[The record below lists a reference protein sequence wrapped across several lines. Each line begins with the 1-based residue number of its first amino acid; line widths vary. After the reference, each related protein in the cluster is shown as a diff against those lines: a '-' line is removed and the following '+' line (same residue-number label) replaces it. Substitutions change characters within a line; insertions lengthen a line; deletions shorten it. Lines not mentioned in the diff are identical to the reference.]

1 MNKDYQI
8 KALLEKPVWTT
19 EDCEWLL
26 KVLDNIDSTEFR
38 QLMQRLFNADIENA
52 ITIDQAI
59 SEQLLSN
66 IHERINNA
74 QKKGKAKQR
83 YIFTISAVAASLIGI
98 VAFSTFLFLKKN
110 TTQPIAQ
117 VQHVIKPIMEV
128 VKPGGNK
135 AVLTLADGST
145 ILLDDAKNGALT
157 QQGKTNVIKMEGQ
170 LAYSASDYGTTALLY
185 NTITTPRGG
194 QYQVILSDGSKV
206 WLNAASSLKF
216 PTAFNGRQRTVEI
229 TGEAYFEVA
238 PVILKNFTAKIPFI
252 VKIITPAGDGGQ
264 VEVLGTHFNINAYS
278 DEAALTT
285 TLLEGSVK
293 CVNGTHTAFLKPRQQ
308 SQIGKNGLLKVSNG
322 IDVSKVVAWKNGL
335 FDFEGLSFAT
345 LAHQIARWYDV
356 ELVNDQKVNERF
368 YAQIPRNTQLP
379 ELLHALELTGK
390 VHFKLDGKRIIV
402 NP

>member
-1 MNKDYQI
+1 MNKDSQI
-8 KALLEKPVWTT
+8 KALLEKAEWTT

-26 KVLDNIDSTEFR
+26 IVLDHPNSTEFK
-38 QLMQRLFNADIENA
+38 QLMQQLFNADIENA
-52 ITIDQAI
+52 ITIDAAI
-59 SEQLLSN
+59 SKQLLSN
-66 IHERINNA
+66 IHERIDNA
-74 QKKGKAKQR
+74 QKRGKSKQR
-83 YIFTISAVAASLIGI
+83 YIWIVSAVAASLVGI
-98 VAFSTFLFLKKN
+98 VAFSTYLFFKKN
-110 TTQPIAQ
+110 TIQIITQ
-117 VQHVIKPIMEV
+117 VQPVTKPIMEA

-135 AVLTLADGST
+135 AMLTLSDGST
-145 ILLDDAKNGALT
+145 IVLDDAKNGALA

-170 LAYSASDYGTTALLY
+170 LAYSASNYDTTALLY

-206 WLNAASSLKF
+206 WLNAASSLRF
-216 PTAFNGRQRTVEI
+216 PTAFTGRQRRVEI

-238 PVILKNFTAKIPFI
+238 PVLQKNFTDKIPFI
-252 VKIITPAGDGGQ
+252 VKINMPGSDGGQ

-293 CVNGTHTAFLKPRQQ
+293 CVKDNHNAFLKPGQQ
-308 SQIGKNGLLKVSNG
+308 SQIAKNGLLKVMSG
-322 IDVSKVVAWKNGL
+322 VDVSKVVAWKNGL

-345 LAHQIARWYDV
+345 MAHQIARWYDV
-356 ELVNDQKVNERF
+356 ELINDQKVNERF

-379 ELLHALELTGK
+379 ELLKALELTGK
-390 VHFKLDGKRIIV
+390 VHFKLDGKKITV